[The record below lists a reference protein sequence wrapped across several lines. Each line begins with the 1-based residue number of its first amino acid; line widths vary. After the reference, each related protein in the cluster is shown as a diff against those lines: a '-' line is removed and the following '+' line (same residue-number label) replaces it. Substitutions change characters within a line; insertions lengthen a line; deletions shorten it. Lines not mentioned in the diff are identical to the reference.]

1 VDEALRR
8 GWLPLATQ
16 KPFECLARNQVPPAV
31 SGPERNTGKLP
42 SADRVPDQCWGNA
55 EDLSSL
61 VC

>member
-31 SGPERNTGKLP
+31 PGAERNTGKLP
-42 SADRVPDQCWGNA
+42 GADRVPD
-55 EDLSSL
+55 
-61 VC
+61 